1 MLWYIA
7 RVIDLSM
14 YKPQGT
20 LMNKENTRLSRLS
33 KGPSLQNVK
42 GKLTFVDF
50 DQEREDYSM
59 KHDEMQN
66 IYALLLFCIHHMSRV
81 LKFGELH
88 EGN

>member
-1 MLWYIA
+1 MFWYIA

-20 LMNKENTRLSRLS
+20 LRNKENTSRLT

-42 GKLTFVDF
+42 GKLSFVDL
-50 DQEREDYSM
+50 DQECKDSM

-66 IYALLLFCIHHMSRV
+66 IYALLLLCIHHISRV
-81 LKFGELH
+81 LKFGEIAS
-88 EGN
+88 